1 MAGKW
6 QRNLIV
12 IGLLMGSGSI
22 SISTLAAPLERLD
35 KPTFSSRSIESSIN
49 SDFMQ
54 AQAETEGLT
63 EESTGQLTAENIGQ
77 VLTQIQEAGDQ
88 QNVEAI
94 LEHVA
99 PFAHSEV
106 SLNMGNTIL
115 STTVVGIEEHR
126 NLLSQSYNRF
136 SDRQTL
142 NQEVD
147 ISVSADG
154 EYGIATVFRLREVTS
169 PEGTRLL
176 SGSINTLRFGMVDR
190 RPTIVSAT
198 LEGWLAERPSTEESE
213 PSQQP

>member
-1 MAGKW
+1 MNGKW
-6 QRNLIV
+6 QQNLIV
-12 IGLLMGSGSI
+12 IGLLLIGSSST
-22 SISTLAAPLERLD
+22 SISTLAAPLERIE
-35 KPTFSSRSIESSIN
+35 KSTFPSRLIESSIK
-49 SDFMQ
+49 Q
-54 AQAETEGLT
+54 AQAETEELT
-63 EESTGQLTAENIGQ
+63 KESTGQLTAENIGR

-94 LEHVA
+94 LEYLA

-115 STTVVGIEEHR
+115 TTTVNGIEEHR
-126 NLLSQSYNRF
+126 NLLAQSYNRF

-154 EYGIATVFRLREVTS
+154 EYGIATVYRLREVTS
-169 PEGTRLL
+169 QEGTRLL
-176 SGSINTLRFGMVDR
+176 SGSINTLRFGMVNQ

-198 LEGWLAERPSTEESE
+198 LEGWLSERPSTEETE
-213 PSQQP
+213 PSEQP